1 MAEPKKKMDRRSR
14 RKMMEI
20 CRRLKEKTKGKETDD
35 QKEWKMEGEE
45 ISQDGFT

>member
-20 CRRLKEKTKGKETDD
+20 CRRLKEKTKRCVKSRKRKVESYAQGTIR
-35 QKEWKMEGEE
+35 EG
-45 ISQDGFT
+45 